1 MRAHCAGVV
10 LSFVGL
16 LALASASSQPENN
29 MGESATAIACPDG
42 WDAFGE
48 HCYQM
53 IWDYMMFKDAEN
65 YCQSLG
71 GHLPSVHSLAE
82 NNFIHHFHTS
92 GSTLLGA
99 TRSATGVIIISFLT
113 FLYARYRMCTVLNM
127 KHPY

>member
-16 LALASASSQPENN
+16 FALAFASSQPENN

-42 WDAFGE
+42 WEAFGE

-53 IWDYMMFKDAEN
+53 IWDSLWFKDAEN

-82 NNFIHHFHTS
+82 NNFIHHFHPS

-99 TRSATGVIIISFLT
+99 TRSATGVIISFLT